1 MWLEMSYQHYQ
12 TKSQNKRLEDEFENI
27 RIFDSLFDIDNVNDI
42 EYEADFEWFDNE
54 GDEWINTELR

>member
-1 MWLEMSYQHYQ
+1 MSYQHYQ

-54 GDEWINTELR
+54 GDE